1 MQRFKDK
8 TALVTGAGS
17 GLGKSTAQ
25 ALAAQGANVVLTDID
40 EKKVNGVANEISA
53 TGGRVLALRQDTS
66 NPEDAQR
73 VVDAALTEFGA
84 LHLAVNNA
92 GVTSAIAP
100 LGDYLL
106 DEWHRG
112 IDINLNGVFY
122 GLRTQLPAIAS
133 SGGGAVVNMSS
144 VLGTVARPGNPAYV
158 AAKHAVI
165 GLTKVAALDYATQG
179 VRVNAV
185 GPGYIVTPLLANI
198 DESVIDDLINR
209 HPMGRLG
216 NPEEVVNLVLFLL
229 SGEASFI
236 TGSYHLVD
244 GGYSSV

>member
-1 MQRFKDK
+1 MQRFAHK

-17 GLGKSTAQ
+17 GIGRSTAR

-40 EKKVNGVANEISA
+40 EAKAKDAAEEISR
-53 TGGRVLALRQDTS
+53 TGGNVLALRQDTS
-66 NPEDAQR
+66 DPDEAQH
-73 VVDAALTEFGA
+73 VVDAALAEFGA

-92 GVTSAIAP
+92 GVTSAISP
-100 LGDYLL
+100 LGGYPL

-112 IDINLNGVFY
+112 MDINLNGVFY

-144 VLGTVARPGNPAYV
+144 VFGTLARPGNPAYV
-158 AAKHAVI
+158 ASKHAVI
-165 GLTKVAALDYATQG
+165 GLTKVAALDYAQQG

-185 GPGYIVTPLLANI
+185 GPGYIETPLLAEIN
-198 DESVIDDLINR
+198 DHVIQDLVSR
-209 HPMGRLG
+209 HPLGRLG
-216 NPEEVVNLVLFLL
+216 NPDEVVNLVLFLL